1 MNDKELL
8 SQIKDLDLIAKEFK
22 FHLQPCYRYFTREN
36 KKIEKPLIYDKGDF
50 QSVLNC
56 INENIIRHHQ
66 AVYLL
71 ALHEIFGLNPGDR
84 RYRKNLKLRIEDHF
98 KEEVMF
104 LSSPSSSQYILVG
117 KNTFDSNP
125 MTCLSVDENIR
136 YVAEYLKSEIIKQSK
151 DLPEVG
157 WPATFDELSDVRLK
171 SPECVTTFLQFLLQ
185 KNSTDYPNT
194 NRLVNSFAQDLVRGV
209 TNGKIILA
217 KHFLIALGLHNM
229 TGQKQ
234 VVDILH
240 RLGHCIS
247 YSQMCEIET
256 AQAEAA
262 IERSMSSS
270 ILSLKPPQNSD
281 GVIFMS

>member
-1 MNDKELL
+1 
-8 SQIKDLDLIAKEFK
+8 
-22 FHLQPCYRYFTREN
+22 
-36 KKIEKPLIYDKGDF
+36 
-50 QSVLNC
+50 
-56 INENIIRHHQ
+56 
-66 AVYLL
+66 
-71 ALHEIFGLNPGDR
+71 
-84 RYRKNLKLRIEDHF
+84 
-98 KEEVMF
+98 
-104 LSSPSSSQYILVG
+104 
-117 KNTFDSNP
+117 

-157 WPATFDELSDVRLK
+157 WPPTFDELSDVRLK

-240 RLGHCIS
+240 RLGHSNS

-281 GVIFMS
+281 GFILTYFWVDNFDMKIDNQTGGGMINITTLVAFQEESDISTLTPPERMNLPKHRRLTMNEPNQLDVYLLTLKRNHQSF